1 MKKLLLCIFLV
12 LMFCNTGFAEENAEM
27 IGYKEKK
34 LDYNFECLSL
44 DKKNK
49 KLFGFKIYSNPNKI
63 SGLDGKDE
71 ILFKVPYFN
80 KLYGLPTSL
89 VIAVDINGE
98 EFRVTLTDQIIGQ
111 VNNLKTLY
119 NTTYEDPESFEQVS
133 AEISSIIQEISN
145 SVEPKPDDGHLD
157 NLIQQVIKIVDDRA
171 HEENMQSKDSPS
183 SKKVKK
189 RNKKTKSKK

>member
-1 MKKLLLCIFLV
+1 
-12 LMFCNTGFAEENAEM
+12 M
-27 IGYKEKK
+27 ITKEI
-34 LDYNFECLSL
+34 N
-44 DKKNK
+44 
-49 KLFGFKIYSNPNKI
+49 
-63 SGLDGKDE
+63 
-71 ILFKVPYFN
+71 
-80 KLYGLPTSL
+80 
-89 VIAVDINGE
+89 INGE

-119 NTTYEDPESFEQVS
+119 NTTYEDPESFEQFIE
-133 AEISSIIQEISN
+133 EISSIIQEISN

-171 HEENMQSKDSPS
+171 HEENMQSKDKPS

>member
-1 MKKLLLCIFLV
+1 
-12 LMFCNTGFAEENAEM
+12 M
-27 IGYKEKK
+27 ITKEI
-34 LDYNFECLSL
+34 N
-44 DKKNK
+44 
-49 KLFGFKIYSNPNKI
+49 
-63 SGLDGKDE
+63 
-71 ILFKVPYFN
+71 
-80 KLYGLPTSL
+80 
-89 VIAVDINGE
+89 INGE

-111 VNNLKTLY
+111 VNNLKVLY

-171 HEENMQSKDSPS
+171 HEENMQSKDNPS

-189 RNKKTKSKK
+189 RNKKRKSKK